1 MLISASQFVTTL
13 VRSDVNPISGQLIY
27 DGPAPS
33 GVQGCRPMELLVFYP
48 SDTRP
53 KKRHFDGPVSLG
65 VQQAVG
71 EDPELV
77 PGFTSIL
84 HEGVIYPCIA
94 YCDREAK
101 RNGSAMNAWASALWH
116 AALKREGYE
125 RGLRHEDGTVA
136 DWLNG
141 SVVVVCTGEPLAPK

>member
-65 VQQAVG
+65 VQQTVG

-77 PGFTSIL
+77 PGFTSISR
-84 HEGVIYPCIA
+84 EGVIYTRAA
-94 YCDREAK
+94 YCARETK
-101 RNGSAMNAWASALWH
+101 RQSHDMV
-116 AALKREGYE
+116 
-125 RGLRHEDGTVA
+125 GLRRSGTRRA
-136 DWLNG
+136 SGRATN
-141 SVVVVCTGEPLAPK
+141 VVYGARMRPWPTG

>member
-1 MLISASQFVTTL
+1 
-13 VRSDVNPISGQLIY
+13 
-27 DGPAPS
+27 
-33 GVQGCRPMELLVFYP
+33 MERLVFYP

-71 EDPELV
+71 ADPELV
-77 PGFTSIL
+77 PGFTSISR
-84 HEGVIYPCIA
+84 EGVIYTCAA

-101 RNGSAMNAWASALWH
+101 RNGSPMNGWASALWH

-125 RGLRHEDGTVA
+125 RGLRREDGTVA

-141 SVVVVCTGEPLAPK
+141 SVVVVCTSEPLAPK

>member
-125 RGLRHEDGTVA
+125 RGLRREDGTVA
-136 DWLNG
+136 DCLNG
-141 SVVVVCTGEPLAPK
+141 SVVVVCAEEPLEPK

>member
-1 MLISASQFVTTL
+1 
-13 VRSDVNPISGQLIY
+13 
-27 DGPAPS
+27 
-33 GVQGCRPMELLVFYP
+33 MELLVFYP
-48 SDTRP
+48 SDARP

-77 PGFTSIL
+77 PGFTSISL
-84 HEGVIYPCIA
+84 EGVIYPCIA
-94 YCDREAK
+94 YCDRESK
-101 RNGSAMNAWASALWH
+101 RNCSPMNAWASALWH

-125 RGLRHEDGTVA
+125 RGLRRGDGTVA
-136 DWLNG
+136 DWLSG